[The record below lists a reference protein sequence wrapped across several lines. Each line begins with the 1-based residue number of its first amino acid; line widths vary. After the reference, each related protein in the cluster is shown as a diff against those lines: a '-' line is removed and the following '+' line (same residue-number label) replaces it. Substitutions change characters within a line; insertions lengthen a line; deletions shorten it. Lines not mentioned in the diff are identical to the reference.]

1 MVAPMTMP
9 EPWWS
14 CCCLPGRHK
23 KSGSSDS
30 ATFMRKVPEPD
41 LRPLKRAAS
50 SGSTAPSGT
59 RSRNSSFGGTLA
71 ATVRAAMRSPDASRT
86 PATLPSS
93 MMRPATGASRRM
105 PAPRVCAASAMALVM
120 APMPPTAWPHTPL
133 LPLTSPKQWCS
144 ST

>member
-1 MVAPMTMP
+1 MVGADDDAGAVMVLL
-9 EPWWS
+9 
-14 CCCLPGRHK
+14 LPCRAGRG

-41 LRPLKRAAS
+41 LRPVKRAAS

-71 ATVRAAMRSPDASRT
+71 ATARAAMRSPDASRT

-93 MMRPATGASRRM
+93 MMSDGDRRLAGGCRRRAS
-105 PAPRVCAASAMALVM
+105 APR
-120 APMPPTAWPHTPL
+120 PPWP
-133 LPLTSPKQWCS
+133 W
-144 ST
+144 